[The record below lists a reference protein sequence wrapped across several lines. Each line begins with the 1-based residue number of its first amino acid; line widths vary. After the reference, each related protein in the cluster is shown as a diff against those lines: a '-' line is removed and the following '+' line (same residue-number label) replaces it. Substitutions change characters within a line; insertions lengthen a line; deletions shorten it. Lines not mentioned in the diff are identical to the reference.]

1 MDKET
6 YNRIRAGVTV
16 GVGIVMAFSVLRNSW
31 ALGMGTV
38 ILALVILYT
47 ARRQVDAVLFDERTI
62 IIREKAANATLNLVT
77 VAFAAIGL
85 GLIETSFWGYAANRD
100 YGYLFAY
107 IALIIMGVNGFFNW
121 YYNDKLGG

>member
-1 MDKET
+1 MDKAT
-6 YNRIRAGVTV
+6 YNRIRAGVAA
-16 GVGIVMAFSVLRNSW
+16 GVGIVMAFSALRNSW

-47 ARRQVDAVLFDERTI
+47 ARRQVDAILFDERTI
-62 IIREKAANATLNLVT
+62 VIREKAANATLNLVT
-77 VAFAAIGL
+77 VAFAVIGL
-85 GLIETSFWGYAANRD
+85 GLIETSFWGYIANRD

>member
-6 YNRIRAGVTV
+6 YNRVRAAVAA
-16 GVGIVMAFSVLRNSW
+16 GVGIVMAYSVLRNSW

-47 ARRQVDAVLFDERTI
+47 AKRQVDVVLYDERSI
-62 IIREKAANATLNLVT
+62 AIREKAANATLNLLT

-85 GLIETSFWGYAANRD
+85 GLIETSFWGYTINRD